1 MEYDESVVI
10 VRYEWHEPKGDPL
23 LRRKAQRNRENDVLI
38 KKYGS
43 DILDSEEFKDALAQ
57 IHHHRS
63 SVGDHSIH
71 TARAGLT
78 MCNVISKAG
87 IHIDERKIVR
97 ISLLHDLGILGRHEK
112 YKSGFECGYRHPK
125 DSAVTAKK
133 LWQDI
138 DPKSIRAIK
147 SHMWPLSPIMPKS
160 KGAFILCIADKATAL
175 GDRFNRK
182 DRKIVSP
189 VLA

>member
-1 MEYDESVVI
+1 M
-10 VRYEWHEPKGDPL
+10 
-23 LRRKAQRNRENDVLI
+23 RRKAQRNRENDVLI
-38 KKYGS
+38 KRFGN
-43 DILDSEEFKDALAQ
+43 DILKSEEFEAALTQ
-57 IHHHRS
+57 THHHRS

-78 MCNVISKAG
+78 MCNVMSKAG

-112 YKSGFECGYRHPK
+112 YKNGFECGYRHPK
-125 DSAVTAKK
+125 DSAVTARK
-133 LWQDI
+133 LWRDI
-138 DPKSIRAIK
+138 DQKSIRAIK
-147 SHMWPLSPIMPKS
+147 SHMWPLSPTMPTS
-160 KGAFILCIADKATAL
+160 REAFILCIADKATAL

-189 VLA
+189 ILA